1 MIRALASFIA
11 LIGASFLLTATAANA
26 QATRTWVSGVGDDAN
41 PCSRTAPCK
50 TFAGAISKTAPG
62 GEINCLDPAGYGA
75 VTITKSI
82 TIDCEGTN
90 GAILSSNTNGV
101 LVNAGTGVV
110 TLRNITINGANST
123 TGNGVRIISGSAV
136 NLDHV
141 VLENFGGTGANG
153 RGVAIETTADIRV
166 DIRNS
171 AVYNANNIGIHS
183 NPTTGNVTIS
193 IDNTSVAHTI
203 AGSAVQF
210 RQNTTGMINRLT
222 ASNNPIGAGVGL
234 ELAST
239 SATVSNSF
247 LVNNAFGILVGNGGA
262 PTVRVYGSVISGS
275 TGSGLQITSGQIISS
290 GNNIIRGNAGNEAP
304 SSTPGQQ

>member
-1 MIRALASFIA
+1 MFRALASFVA

-26 QATRTWVSGVGDDAN
+26 QATRTWVSGVGDDVN

-50 TFAGAISKTAPG
+50 TFAGAISKTAIG

-75 VTITKSI
+75 VTITKAI

-90 GAILSSNTNGV
+90 GSILSSNVNGV

-123 TGNGVRIISGSAV
+123 TGNGIRIIGGSAV

-183 NPTTGNVTIS
+183 NPTTGNVTLT
-193 IDNTSVAHTI
+193 IDNVSVAHTI
-203 AGSAVQF
+203 AGSGVQL

-222 ASNNPIGAGVGL
+222 ASNNVIGAGVGL
-234 ELAST
+234 ELSST
-239 SATVSNSF
+239 SATVSNSV
-247 LVNNAFGILVGNGGA
+247 LVNNAFGILVGNGGS
-262 PTVRVYGSVISGS
+262 PTVRVYGSTISGS